1 MQKNIILFDKQ
12 DITRLGME
20 AVILRIFQ
28 NGQRCNITLID
39 SKITLVQALI
49 KNPDSLVVIDYTL
62 SDLNSVDTLLNI
74 SYRFPSTHWI
84 LFSEELSIQF
94 LRKVVCNE
102 TFSVLFKLADL
113 SEIGKAVSLGL
124 NKQPFISIHINELL
138 TISENKHTQEG
149 NELLTPTETEI
160 VREIALGKSTKE
172 IAVSRNVST
181 HTVITHRKNIYRK
194 LGVNNSQE
202 ATGYALRAGII
213 SFGYCI

>member
-1 MQKNIILFDKQ
+1 MEMQQNIILFDKQ

-20 AVILRIFQ
+20 AVILRIFP
-28 NGQRCNITLID
+28 NGQHCNITFID
-39 SKITLVQALI
+39 SKTTLVQTLI

-62 SDLNSVDTLLNI
+62 SDLTGVDTLLNI

-94 LRKVVCNE
+94 LKKIVCNE
-102 TFSVLFKLADL
+102 TFSVLFKLSDL
-113 SEIGKAVSLGL
+113 SEISKAVSLGI
-124 NKQPFISIHINELL
+124 NKRSFIGAQIREMLA
-138 TISENKHTQEG
+138 EKKDTQEG
-149 NELLTPTETEI
+149 HELLTPTETEI
-160 VREIALGKSTKE
+160 VREIALGKSAKE
-172 IAVSRNVST
+172 IAVARNIST

-202 ATGYALRAGII
+202 ATGYALRAGIV